1 MAQGLQQRHIP
12 TLCIS
17 GERQTLSALVRFG
30 GKISSAFAMWSPVA
44 ATGENRGK
52 NVHNSSNVA
61 LGLIISQLL
70 ICKMTGVFQNVMLGK
85 RI

>member
-1 MAQGLQQRHIP
+1 
-12 TLCIS
+12 
-17 GERQTLSALVRFG
+17 
-30 GKISSAFAMWSPVA
+30 MWSPVA
-44 ATGENRGK
+44 ATGENGGK